1 LSQKYFGKKN
11 YLSLIGF
18 SFDYS
23 KSYDLIK
30 NRYSNIPSQFF
41 LKNNSDIFFDKTA
54 WSSYSSNFIKSKESD
69 IHQVFVLMGDPATHL
84 LIQRLYNKLND
95 HIKFIV
101 GITSEVVYQ
110 KTNQE
115 EISIEH
121 LKIGAN
127 PNLKAFISKS
137 TDSRGLIK
145 FYQNAI
151 KLDSQ
156 EQIYKAMTDEYRLEI
171 GNPLYLLA
179 KHGEGIGDA
188 TITHYENFQPLKLD
202 YQFRDGAYNIP
213 LESSLS
219 GYVFLPIP
227 FVKNW
232 KAYLDNVEVDILP
245 ANYAFM
251 AVKINSGAHNLTLKI
266 DRSMYYI
273 FRNLSWALS
282 LFLLM
287 LIIRNRRLLISK
299 PIV

>member
-1 LSQKYFGKKN
+1 LPLGYFSGVALESKSKKINIAIFVVCTFAVAIAYRAHLHGAWNLNWSLFKQNFVIWILFTVISILTLLLYINSENSKSKINLYASTFLIFLTFTYAQYPVTAYANNYYSNYAFDSLSQKYFGKKN

-84 LIQRLYNKLND
+84 LVQRLYNKLND

-101 GITSEVVYQ
+101 GITSEVDYQ

-145 FYQNAI
+145 FYQNLLSKI
-151 KLDSQ
+151 TLILD
-156 EQIYKAMTDEYRLEI
+156 
-171 GNPLYLLA
+171 
-179 KHGEGIGDA
+179 
-188 TITHYENFQPLKLD
+188 F
-202 YQFRDGAYNIP
+202 
-213 LESSLS
+213 
-219 GYVFLPIP
+219 
-227 FVKNW
+227 
-232 KAYLDNVEVDILP
+232 
-245 ANYAFM
+245 
-251 AVKINSGAHNLTLKI
+251 
-266 DRSMYYI
+266 
-273 FRNLSWALS
+273 
-282 LFLLM
+282 
-287 LIIRNRRLLISK
+287 
-299 PIV
+299 